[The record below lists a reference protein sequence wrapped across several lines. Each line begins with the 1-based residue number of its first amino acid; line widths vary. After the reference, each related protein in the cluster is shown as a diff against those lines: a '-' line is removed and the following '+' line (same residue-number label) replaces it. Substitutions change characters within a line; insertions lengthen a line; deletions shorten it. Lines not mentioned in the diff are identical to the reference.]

1 MLGEGEK
8 KRSTLGRNNILL
20 FSGHRKDR
28 KALANTEISFRMT
41 SQLCLS
47 PKEALRK
54 SLAAET

>member
-1 MLGEGEK
+1 MLGEGK

-20 FSGHRKDR
+20 FSGHRKDS
-28 KALANTEISFRMT
+28 KALANIQISFSMA
-41 SQLCLS
+41 SKLWLS